1 MSTIS
6 SSLLGS
12 CPIRV
17 NETDQPDW
25 LDVVADLIDAW
36 ETAFEI
42 GDPFWISAVTNR
54 IQSIA
59 EASGGLIEVVAPSH
73 A

>member
-17 NETDQPDW
+17 NETDLPDW
-25 LDVVADLIDAW
+25 HGIVADLVDAW

-54 IQSIA
+54 IHRIA
-59 EASGGLIEVVAPSH
+59 ETSGGLIEVVIPSH